1 MEGGCRN
8 AGDHGGARHRSSDT
22 RPAVRTEIAR
32 EPGDPAGDRLR
43 RVQPGIRIRV
53 PDAGGDSA
61 SDKLWKPGDLA
72 GLVVAHAAFDLTQSR
87 FSAPPDALSEIAD
100 SGNSGGAVIG
110 PEIPDWRS
118 RNLLETEVELRVDG
132 GARVRTYCGEWRRD
146 PLDVMAWL
154 VSSLGRRN
162 IGLEAG
168 AFVLTGSVTEPQA
181 IVPGSSAVATFGGA
195 ARVLMRVGDEA

>member
-1 MEGGCRN
+1 MASALEMPIVGWKV
-8 AGDHGGARHRSSDT
+8 GAATPAIMAERGIEAPIPGPLYGPRSHAS
-22 RPAVRTEIAR
+22 PATL
-32 EPGDPAGDRLR
+32 P
-43 RVQPGIRIRV
+43 
-53 PDAGGDSA
+53 
-61 SDKLWKPGDLA
+61 
-72 GLVVAHAAFDLTQSR
+72 
-87 FSAPPDALSEIAD
+87 
-100 SGNSGGAVIG
+100 
-110 PEIPDWRS
+110 
-118 RNLLETEVELRVDG
+118 ETEVELRVDG

-168 AFVLTGSVTEPQA
+168 AFVLTGSVTEPQE